1 MNKRSD
7 ARKEADKYSNEVT
20 LCFVFLFC
28 NVFCIWPS
36 QQIDEKR
43 KIK

>member
-1 MNKRSD
+1 MNKRFD
-7 ARKEADKYSNEVT
+7 VRKEADKYSKEVT
-20 LCFVFLFC
+20 LCFVFLFY
-28 NVFCIWPS
+28 NVFCIWSS